1 MLYRL
6 FNSNRLLSVI
16 LVLLTAT
23 ALWLRLFLGEV
34 VFFSHLDN
42 PSMPMWDFFTGM
54 WSGRNI
60 FTAAFTTLVLA
71 LLSGLVLN
79 QLALRFSL
87 LGKQSPI
94 VLLAFLLLSS
104 GFLSVQKLNPVWLFV
119 FFLVLALRVL
129 FAGVQRRNP
138 ALVCFD
144 AGFLLGLGG
153 LFYAKGLFFFPFL
166 LIAAGI
172 LRQASF
178 RGFVAMLLGVLL
190 PFILTGG
197 WYVFHDEGRWFYD
210 LLIENL
216 MANPGQYKHALFSR
230 IYLLVVVLGIALA
243 MLVSARRTAQQKIVV
258 RRYYRVL
265 FWLLL
270 LCTGAVLSP
279 FFSVELLPIAA
290 LSAAVLVVNA
300 LDLFRK
306 AVWQE
311 LTFLLLVLLSVAA
324 QLLAL

>member
-6 FNSNRLLSVI
+6 FNSNHLLSVI

-42 PSMPMWDFFTGM
+42 PSMPLWDFFTGA
-54 WSGRNI
+54 WSGKTV

-71 LLSGLVLN
+71 VLSGLLLN
-79 QLALRFSL
+79 QLVLRYSW
-87 LGKQSPI
+87 LGKQSPL
-94 VLLAFLLLSS
+94 VLLAFLLLAS
-104 GFLSVQKLNPVWLFV
+104 GFLSVQKLNPVWPFV
-119 FFLVLALRVL
+119 LFLVLALRVL
-129 FAGVQRRNP
+129 FG
-138 ALVCFD
+138 
-144 AGFLLGLGG
+144 GFLLGLGG

-178 RGFVAMLLGVLL
+178 RSFVALLLGVLL
-190 PFILTGG
+190 PFILSGA
-197 WYVFHDEGRWFYD
+197 WYLFHDQGQWFYE
-210 LLIENL
+210 LLLENL
-216 MANPGQYKHALFSR
+216 MANPGQYKHELFSR
-230 IYLLVVVLGIALA
+230 IYLLVLVLGIAVA
-243 MLVSARRTAQQKIVV
+243 MLASARRTAQQKIVV

-290 LSAAVLVVNA
+290 VSASVLVANG

-306 AVWQE
+306 PFWQE
-311 LTFLLLVLLSVAA
+311 LALLLLVGLSAAA
-324 QLLAL
+324 QLLSL

>member
-6 FNSNRLLSVI
+6 FNSNHLLSVI

-42 PSMPMWDFFTGM
+42 PSMPLWDFFTGA
-54 WSGRNI
+54 WSGKTV

-71 LLSGLVLN
+71 VLSGLLLN
-79 QLALRFSL
+79 QLVLRYSL
-87 LGKQSPI
+87 LGKQSPL
-94 VLLAFLLLSS
+94 VLLAFLLLAS
-104 GFLSVQKLNPVWLFV
+104 GFLSVQKLNPVWPFV
-119 FFLVLALRVL
+119 LFLVLALRVL
-129 FAGVQRRNP
+129 FGGVQRKNA

-178 RGFVAMLLGVLL
+178 RSFVALLLGVLL
-190 PFILTGG
+190 PFILSGA
-197 WYVFHDEGRWFYD
+197 WYLFHDQGQWFYE
-210 LLIENL
+210 LLLENL
-216 MANPGQYKHALFSR
+216 MANPGQYKHELFSR
-230 IYLLVVVLGIALA
+230 IYLLVLVLGIAVA
-243 MLVSARRTAQQKIVV
+243 MLASARRTAQQKIVV

-290 LSAAVLVVNA
+290 VSASVLVANG

-306 AVWQE
+306 PFWQE
-311 LTFLLLVLLSVAA
+311 LALLLLVGLSAAA
-324 QLLAL
+324 QLLSL